1 MVLCDHRG
9 LLDALKNSVGDNLLG
24 VLRLLLKMFK
34 KEQEFLSRFQR
45 SNPHAILYLAL
56 DAVISVT
63 VVLGGYQ
70 LFWSHSSSIESK
82 EQMEVSAVSS
92 DALISLATREKM
104 DAYWLGP
111 VSAHTYTLN
120 DQQRGI
126 VDIFYWPASTG
137 SRDAKNFLYEVKTY
151 KDRKTWDAHTH
162 TILAVANTS
171 TISVKKGVSIKIN
184 RASMKGVIATFA
196 DRKEILAIAY
206 PVPQTLDSMIKNV
219 ESLRLVR

>member
-1 MVLCDHRG
+1 
-9 LLDALKNSVGDNLLG
+9 
-24 VLRLLLKMFK
+24 MFK
-34 KEQEFLSRFQR
+34 KEHDFLSRFQR

-63 VVLGGYQ
+63 LVFGGYQ
-70 LFWSHSSSIESK
+70 LLGSHPTAIESK
-82 EQMEVSAVSS
+82 EKMEVSAVSS
-92 DALISLATREKM
+92 RAMIALATREKM

-111 VSAHTYTLN
+111 VSGYSYTLN

-137 SRDAKNFLYEVKTY
+137 NRDAKDFLYEVKTY

-162 TILAVANTS
+162 TILAIANTS
-171 TISVKKGVSIKIN
+171 TIEVKKGLSIKIN
-184 RASMKGVIATFA
+184 RSSMKGVIATYA
-196 DRKEILAIAY
+196 DKAEILAIAY
-206 PVPQTLDSMIKNV
+206 PTPQTLDSMIKNV